1 MVDVAS
7 RAESAPE
14 RPARRRQTPAAAAEP
29 EWEDRRGSH
38 GSRVHV
44 CLPAGRRRR
53 DDGCRRATEVERVPI
68 DDVGVHDDFL
78 SDACGFDVWFDGSG
92 HITFRLVSDADGNP
106 LREVN
111 NYAVR
116 VGYSSEFGS
125 LSTVDVGPD
134 RVTYEADGSITVF
147 TTSNIQSLIAP
158 GEGRVYSDVGW
169 TQLRITF
176 PDEGDPV
183 VEFVAAAGQHWG
195 DSVEVIC
202 GLLAPA

>member
-1 MVDVAS
+1 
-7 RAESAPE
+7 
-14 RPARRRQTPAAAAEP
+14 
-29 EWEDRRGSH
+29 
-38 GSRVHV
+38 
-44 CLPAGRRRR
+44 
-53 DDGCRRATEVERVPI
+53 VERVPI

-147 TTSNIQSLIAP
+147 TTGNIQSLTAP
-158 GEGRVYSDVGW
+158 GEVASTATSGGPSS
-169 TQLRITF
+169 TSPF
-176 PDEGDPV
+176 PTRAIRSSSSSRPPGSIG
-183 VEFVAAAGQHWG
+183 ATR
-195 DSVEVIC
+195 SR
-202 GLLAPA
+202 